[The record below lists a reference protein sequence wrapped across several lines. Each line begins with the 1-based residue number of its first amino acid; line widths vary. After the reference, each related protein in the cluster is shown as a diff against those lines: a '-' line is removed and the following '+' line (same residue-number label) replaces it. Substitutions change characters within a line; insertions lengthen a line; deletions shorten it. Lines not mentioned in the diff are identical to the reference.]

1 MEFTKKQSNLLGQ
14 SEEVTT
20 KNAFVTEALKESNVT
35 TSGNGAKKYSTS
47 GNDFVDNFAAIAT
60 FRELRS
66 YEEVAKDMQLL
77 WSQNPLQCLKLA
89 VYIRLITRKS
99 KVVTNHSTK
108 VLDTQRGQGLRNEG
122 ILRLLWVAVN
132 HPEVFKANVPYFI
145 AAGSWKDLFQM
156 LSLDLQYHG
165 WNGRKLDWNFFY
177 SVLCTG
183 VINPETT
190 SLVQK
195 YMPTIRTNKNCKTLE
210 SQADTL
216 IGRWFARKL
225 FPKLKKESAYKDYRK
240 FKSQGQANEWQKLIS
255 QQLYD
260 QINFDT
266 IAGRALSLL
275 VGSKFLANHGLE
287 QKYLEWIKS
296 KPVAKY
302 TGYVFELFKPLGNGY
317 HCHEVP
323 EYVKHTINAQFAQLV
338 QTGKDNVN
346 TNSRFL
352 VVRDTS
358 SSMTSTAIGCKV
370 SSYDIAKSL
379 ALYFSE
385 FLTGPFANSFAEFS
399 DECVLHQWK
408 GKTPVDKYI
417 NDRCEAYGSTNFQ
430 SVISLFISLKNR
442 GVKEK
447 DFPTGILCLSDG
459 EFNCTGPQSDYED
472 TITNFQ
478 FALKRLRQS
487 GFSEEYVKNFKIVLW
502 DIPNGWYGHQPSV
515 KFEDFADAPNF
526 FYISGMDG
534 SAISFLLGTEKVQS
548 TPKNAEELFNAAM
561 NQTLLNKL
569 TI

>member
-430 SVISLFISLKNR
+430 SVISLFISLKDR
-442 GVKEK
+442 GVEEK

-459 EFNCTGPQSDYED
+459 EFNCTGPYSDYED